1 MKHFVSVGKTWRKG
15 VEYQK
20 IPLHVCLST
29 ELKKKKLIPHMG
41 QDAESGQVLDSTSTL
56 LHWLNKSGLQD
67 EHGVKLQL
75 TTLPKY
81 FPITHQ

>member
-1 MKHFVSVGKTWRKG
+1 
-15 VEYQK
+15 
-20 IPLHVCLST
+20 
-29 ELKKKKLIPHMG
+29 MG